1 MRRLVLSIVLSG
13 GVGLFGCGKG
23 SSGEAA
29 PSGSA
34 QATGSARPT
43 GAPATTMLYP
53 ELAQPPVDKGTG
65 RTEALRGTR
74 VIVGVPA
81 GWRTAD
87 VPAGAAP
94 DSGDAMGG
102 CLFIT
107 HPARDNT
114 TVCAVRM
121 DTLPTVKGKDVGAKT
136 LERYALIARF
146 EGAEWGEWTP
156 GIVGAK
162 RLPAKIAHARSGARE
177 GIAAW
182 VVVPGRQP
190 VLVVGSWGDDA
201 EKAAVFEILRGVDIA
216 A

>member
-13 GVGLFGCGKG
+13 GVALSGCGKG

-29 PSGSA
+29 PSA
-34 QATGSARPT
+34 SARPT
-43 GAPATTMLYP
+43 GAPAATMLYP
-53 ELAQPPVDKGTG
+53 ELAQPPVDKATT

-74 VIVGVPA
+74 VVVGVPA

-87 VPAGAAP
+87 ASGGADA
-94 DSGDAMGG
+94 DNSNAMGN

-107 HPARDNT
+107 HPAKNNT

-121 DTLPTVKGKDVGAKT
+121 DTLPTAAGKEAGAKT
-136 LERYALIARF
+136 LERYAFIARF

-201 EKAAVFEILRGVDIA
+201 EKAAVFEVLRGVDIA
-216 A
+216 G